1 MANQQ
6 PAIIDACILIDF
18 AIDGRLD
25 SMRRLPFL
33 LLLPD
38 LVQLEVT
45 RPGQKRMLDEL
56 IEEKVFTVISTS
68 ADEIEEIRDLNREER
83 GLSPADCSVVV
94 LARSR
99 RAIALSNDS
108 RVQRRCGRLGI
119 ACYGTAWI
127 DAQLTTMP

>member
-1 MANQQ
+1 VANRQS
-6 PAIIDACILIDF
+6 AIIDACILIDF

-25 SMRRLPFL
+25 SMKCLPFL

-45 RPGQKRMLDEL
+45 RPEQKRMLDKL
-56 IEEKVFTVISTS
+56 IEEKVFTVISAS
-68 ADEIEEIRDLNREER
+68 VDEIEQIGDLNREER

-94 LARSR
+94 LAQSR
-99 RAIALSNDS
+99 RAVALSNDS

-119 ACYGTAWI
+119 ACHGTSWI
-127 DAQLTTMP
+127 NALLIMKP